1 MNFLKSL
8 LKIQLIVKL
17 FQMEILNKILD
28 LLKLYLR
35 KQILMK
41 MNKLSIITS
50 LISKE
55 KKKVLKI

>member
-1 MNFLKSL
+1 
-8 LKIQLIVKL
+8 
-17 FQMEILNKILD
+17 MEILNKNLD
-28 LLKLYLR
+28 WLKLYLS

-41 MNKLSIITS
+41 RNKLSIITN